1 MWLRTRNLYYPCVE
15 HLLVV
20 APALAHDKTLKSFYK
35 AWLAGLKGPAQLS
48 LSF

>member
-15 HLLVV
+15 HALVI
-20 APALAHDKTLKSFYK
+20 AAALAHDKTLKSFNK
-35 AWLAGLKGPAQLS
+35 AWLAGLNGPAQLS